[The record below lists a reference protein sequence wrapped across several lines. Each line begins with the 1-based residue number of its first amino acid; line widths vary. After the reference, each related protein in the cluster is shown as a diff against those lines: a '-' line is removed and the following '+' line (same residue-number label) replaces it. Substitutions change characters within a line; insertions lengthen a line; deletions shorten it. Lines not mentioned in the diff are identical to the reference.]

1 MQIERSELRQGL
13 LNLLELYQRCGIT
26 HLPTLADESSAK
38 WAQALI
44 ENMSHDSSRPALAAS
59 RPVQI
64 ANQPSRFANSNNTG
78 DSSTLTATDQM
89 VQTVAQQTVT
99 QSGPDRRSSSI
110 DVAADG
116 TGAAAWT
123 LPVLPLAEREQRF
136 REMHERIKACRLCT
150 EIVSFRRQTV
160 LGDGT
165 LQPTICF
172 FGEAPGA
179 DEDRVGLPFVGKA
192 GQLLN
197 RIIDAMSLRRGDV
210 YILNALKC
218 RPPQNRT
225 PMPDE
230 IDNCRPFV
238 ESQLE
243 ILQPKFIVC
252 LGAVAVRSILNSTA
266 SIGQLRGRFHRY
278 RDARVVV
285 TYHPAYLLRNE
296 SAKKLVWEDM
306 QMLMQEL
313 GLKPRKQ

>member
-13 LNLLELYQRCGIT
+13 INLLEHYQRCGIT
-26 HLPTLADESSAK
+26 HLPTLADESLAQRAK
-38 WAQALI
+38 ALF
-44 ENMSHDSSRPALAAS
+44 EHASDDSLQTALTASQPEQIAHNSTKVVRPA
-59 RPVQI
+59 
-64 ANQPSRFANSNNTG
+64 T
-78 DSSTLTATDQM
+78 STSGQTA
-89 VQTVAQQTVT
+89 QTVVEVSAT
-99 QSGPDRRSSSI
+99 QARPARPPNLI
-110 DVAADG
+110 DMPAESARAVS
-116 TGAAAWT
+116 WT

-197 RIIDAMSLRRGDV
+197 RIIDAMSLQRGEV

-238 ESQLE
+238 ESQIE

-252 LGAVAVRSILNSTA
+252 LGAVAVRSLLNSTA

-306 QMLMQEL
+306 LMLMHEV